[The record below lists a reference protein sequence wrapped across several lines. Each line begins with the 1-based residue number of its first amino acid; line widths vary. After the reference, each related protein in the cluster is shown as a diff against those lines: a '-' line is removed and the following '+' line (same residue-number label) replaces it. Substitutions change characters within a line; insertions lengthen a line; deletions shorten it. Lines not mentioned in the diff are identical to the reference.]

1 MPGSGADAAV
11 PVEVKRRK
19 TMKKQYDLQLFDGGE
34 ESGAPAAPAA
44 EQKATAAT
52 GSQKAGG
59 YSYEQA
65 EEIASAR
72 AQKAERTAL
81 ADYFRKQGMTE
92 EQVTEAISDFKAKQK
107 AAAPDIA
114 ALTKERD
121 ELQAK
126 LAAQENEKL
135 LRKLGVREE
144 DLDYVTFKAAQKVDD
159 KTSFEKAATA
169 FLKENPRYTG
179 SGMRVSTSAETNSSG
194 AAQSPNEAINEMIR
208 RRAGHA

>member
-1 MPGSGADAAV
+1 
-11 PVEVKRRK
+11 
-19 TMKKQYDLQLFDGGE
+19 MKKRYDLQLFDGGDG
-34 ESGAPAAPAA
+34 SGAAANA
-44 EQKATAAT
+44 QGTQTATAAT
-52 GSQKAGG
+52 GSQNAGGNTGSTG

-65 EEIASAR
+65 EEIANAR

-81 ADYFRKQGMTE
+81 ADFFRKQGMTE
-92 EQVTEAISDFKAKQK
+92 EQVTEAISDFKARQK

-144 DLDYVTFKAAQKVDD
+144 DLDYVTFKASQKVND
-159 KTSFEKAATA
+159 KTSFEKAAEA
-169 FLKENPRYTG
+169 FLKENPRFTG
-179 SGMRVSTSAETNSSG
+179 SAMRISTSAETNNAG
-194 AAQSPNEAINEMIR
+194 AAQSANEAINEAIR

>member
-1 MPGSGADAAV
+1 
-11 PVEVKRRK
+11 
-19 TMKKQYDLQLFDGGE
+19 
-34 ESGAPAAPAA
+34 
-44 EQKATAAT
+44 
-52 GSQKAGG
+52 
-59 YSYEQA
+59 
-65 EEIASAR
+65 
-72 AQKAERTAL
+72 
-81 ADYFRKQGMTE
+81 MTE

-135 LRKLGVREE
+135 LRKLGVRED

-159 KTSFEKAATA
+159 KTSFEKAAAA

-179 SGMRVSTSAETNSSG
+179 SGMRVSTSTETNNAGS
-194 AAQSPNEAINEMIR
+194 AQGMNETINEMIR